1 MRRPVEQK
9 YHLLSLFIGVA
20 GNGVLSSWKES
31 CKCRRQWVPYCGSQ
45 SLWSSLCCCL
55 LPPCVYLGTAF
66 FPQTLVILG
75 AELGKML
82 SQILHHFCS
91 PVSVTEVLTVWVDGN
106 VKDCDNWCYLWELD
120 TGCGILLLK
129 RWFLKVFLHPKVNGL
144 TQDELSQTSD
154 DFSI

>member
-1 MRRPVEQK
+1 M
-9 YHLLSLFIGVA
+9 
-20 GNGVLSSWKES
+20 
-31 CKCRRQWVPYCGSQ
+31 
-45 SLWSSLCCCL
+45 SSLLWVTVTVILVVL
-55 LPPCVYLGTAF
+55 LPASTLCVLGTAF

-82 SQILHHFCS
+82 SQILHPFCS

-129 RWFLKVFLHPKVNGL
+129 R
-144 TQDELSQTSD
+144 
-154 DFSI
+154 